1 MGKNPDVAL
10 YDRVL
15 GIAAQGGARIEP
27 HVAGD
32 AFAFGGATIRVL
44 APTRDYRPGNSPTN
58 NDSLVLRVSHGE
70 TAALLEGDAEAPSEA
85 RMVAAGGLQS
95 NLLKVGHHG
104 SITSTTPAF
113 LIAVSP
119 RYSVISVGKRNFYRR
134 QVLQELQSS
143 HIKTFLTDMTGLTSF
158 YLDGRNVSA
167 EPWAA
172 APY

>member
-1 MGKNPDVAL
+1 MVLENFRPRELWVGKNPAVAS
-10 YDRVL
+10 YVRVRV
-15 GIAAQGGARIEP
+15 IAAHGGARIEP

-44 APTRDYRPGNSPTN
+44 APTRDYRPGNAPAN
-58 NDSLVLRVSHGE
+58 NDSLVLRVSYGE
-70 TAALLEGDAEAPSEA
+70 TAALLEGDAEATSEA

-119 RYSVISVGKRNFYRR
+119 SYSMLSVGKRAI
-134 QVLQELQSS
+134 S
-143 HIKTFLTDMTGLTSF
+143 TGIPAVKFFRSCNPLTSRHF
-158 YLDGRNVSA
+158 
-167 EPWAA
+167 
-172 APY
+172 